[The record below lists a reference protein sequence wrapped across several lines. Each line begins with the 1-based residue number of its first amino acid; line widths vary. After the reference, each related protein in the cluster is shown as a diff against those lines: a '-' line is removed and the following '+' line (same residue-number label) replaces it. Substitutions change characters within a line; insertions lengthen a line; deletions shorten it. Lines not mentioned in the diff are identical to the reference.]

1 MLPALLLQT
10 NDCVVV
16 DQGSPMAWDNGVYCA
31 SPSIRSAPAPPSI
44 VSAPAPPNSTSLRR
58 LPCRLS
64 APASPLTQSP
74 RLSLSAAVAA
84 FSASLSR
91 PPQTWSSPAPPISTS
106 DSSPPKAIS
115 LSVAVGLVPV
125 APGRMKSRPA
135 PPITLSS
142 PGAVLT
148 YLQPASGIDHIRIGA
163 ALKGIASAAPAKA
176 HAPGGLGA
184 IERHVVCT
192 QGKMQQYAVRPQDV
206 RPQGQAILATAPVF
220 QVSHRVVC
228 PGGIPDAQ
236 APDTI
241 ARRAQLVGSVGVVPG
256 AVVGL
261 FVHAFDAAKL
271 ALDHPAIDFNHIVA
285 LGIHQGVNAD
295 CAGLQPVGVV
305 SSAAHQRGTP
315 CTTVQRIGSGIAFQM
330 VCALETAPSVI
341 TCAAIQMVS
350 ERVGGSLHDV
360 VSVVTKNDELI

>member
-44 VSAPAPPNSTSLRR
+44 VSAPAPRNSTSLRR

-91 PPQTWSSPAPPISTS
+91 PPPTWSSPAPPISTS

-125 APGRMKSRPA
+125 APVRMKSRPA

-142 PGAVLT
+142 RPPLPPVVPPGLSDIVAR
-148 YLQPASGIDHIRIGA
+148 PASGIDHIRMGA

-184 IERHVVCT
+184 IEGHVVVT
-192 QGKMQQYAVRPQDV
+192 QGAMPLY
-206 RPQGQAILATAPVF
+206 
-220 QVSHRVVC
+220 
-228 PGGIPDAQ
+228 
-236 APDTI
+236 
-241 ARRAQLVGSVGVVPG
+241 
-256 AVVGL
+256 
-261 FVHAFDAAKL
+261 
-271 ALDHPAIDFNHIVA
+271 
-285 LGIHQGVNAD
+285 
-295 CAGLQPVGVV
+295 
-305 SSAAHQRGTP
+305 
-315 CTTVQRIGSGIAFQM
+315 TV
-330 VCALETAPSVI
+330 
-341 TCAAIQMVS
+341 
-350 ERVGGSLHDV
+350 
-360 VSVVTKNDELI
+360 